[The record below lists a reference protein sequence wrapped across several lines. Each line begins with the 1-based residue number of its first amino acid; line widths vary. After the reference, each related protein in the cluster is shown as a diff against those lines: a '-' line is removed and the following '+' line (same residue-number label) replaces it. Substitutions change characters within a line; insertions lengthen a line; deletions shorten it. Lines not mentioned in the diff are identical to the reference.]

1 MNLTD
6 PASRSHLSTRSTQKA
21 TEIKSKYHEMKENIL
36 VTLARGCGHMGEVQV
51 WGADVRVRHGPIE
64 GATVVVRM

>member
-1 MNLTD
+1 
-6 PASRSHLSTRSTQKA
+6 
-21 TEIKSKYHEMKENIL
+21 MKENIL